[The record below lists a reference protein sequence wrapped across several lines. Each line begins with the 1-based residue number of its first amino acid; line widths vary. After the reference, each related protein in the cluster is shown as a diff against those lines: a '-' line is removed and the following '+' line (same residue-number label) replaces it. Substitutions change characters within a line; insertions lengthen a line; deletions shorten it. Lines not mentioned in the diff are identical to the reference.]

1 MMEES
6 LLIAPVIAPA
16 GPAFGPT
23 KWRGWPVVG
32 ITVISVAALYLAQ
45 IILGVIVAVF
55 TLLPYERVHPGFI
68 PDSAFLTKLVF
79 NAPALFA
86 MVIPSEALM
95 AFLAIVLVTGIFGAT
110 RANLGFG
117 RKPRLL
123 DILIGILAGSA
134 LILVSSG
141 ISFVQDKWFGPHPQ
155 LAVQIIKS
163 HTGLASFAF
172 DFVTVALSAG
182 ICEEIMFR
190 GVVFTALVQR
200 MPLVWAAVL
209 SGLLFAAA
217 HIDRWSFV
225 ELWAVGVGLALLY
238 YRTRSLWPN
247 MIAHTTFNAFTLV
260 LIYFLPQYA
269 K

>member
-1 MMEES
+1 MEES
-6 LLIAPVIAPA
+6 SQAAPVIAPD
-16 GPAFGPT
+16 GPAFGPAR
-23 KWRGWPVVG
+23 WRGWPIVG
-32 ITVISVAALYLAQ
+32 ITVISVAVLYLAQ
-45 IILGVIVAVF
+45 VILGVIVAVF

-95 AFLAIVLVTGIFGAT
+95 AFLAIVLVTGMFGAS
-110 RANLGFG
+110 RANIGLG
-117 RKPRLL
+117 RKPQFT
-123 DILIGILAGSA
+123 DFLIGLGAGLA
-134 LILVSSG
+134 LVLVSTVVAS
-141 ISFVQDKWFGPHPQ
+141 VQEKWLGPHPQ

-163 HTGLASFAF
+163 HTGIESFLF
-172 DFVTVALSAG
+172 DFVTVALAAG
-182 ICEEIMFR
+182 VCEEIMFR

-217 HIDRWSFV
+217 HVDPWSFV
-225 ELWAVGVGLALLY
+225 ELWAVGIGLGLLY
-238 YRTRSLWPN
+238 FSTRSLWPN
-247 MIAHTTFNAFTLV
+247 MVAHTTFNAFTLV
-260 LIYFLPQYA
+260 LIYFFPQLA

>member
-1 MMEES
+1 MEES
-6 LLIAPVIAPA
+6 PQTAPAIAPA
-16 GPAFGPT
+16 GPAFGPAR
-23 KWRGWPVVG
+23 WRGWSVVG

-45 IILGVIVAVF
+45 IILGIIVAVF
-55 TLLPYERVHPGFI
+55 ILLPYERVHPGFI
-68 PDSAFLTKLVF
+68 PDAAFLTKLVF

-95 AFLAIVLVTGIFGAT
+95 AFLAIVLVTGMFGAT
-110 RANLGFG
+110 RANLGLG
-117 RKPRLL
+117 RKPRFL

-134 LILVSSG
+134 LIAVTVV
-141 ISFVQDKWFGPHPQ
+141 ISTLQDKWFGPHPQ
-155 LAVQIIKS
+155 LSVQIIKS

-172 DFVTVALSAG
+172 DFVTVALAAG
-182 ICEEIMFR
+182 VCEEIMFR

-200 MPLVWAAVL
+200 MPLVWAAAL

-217 HIDRWSFV
+217 HVDRWAFV
-225 ELWAVGVGLALLY
+225 ELWAVGVGLAFLY

-247 MIAHTTFNAFTLV
+247 MVAHTTFNAFSLV
-260 LIYFLPQYA
+260 VIYFFPQLA

>member
-1 MMEES
+1 MEDS
-6 LLIAPVIAPA
+6 PQTAQVIASD

-23 KWRGWPVVG
+23 RWRGWPIAG
-32 ITVISVAALYLAQ
+32 ITVLSVAVLYLVQA
-45 IILGVIVAVF
+45 ILGIIVAVF

-68 PDSAFLTKLVF
+68 PNPAFLTKLVF

-95 AFLAIVLVTGIFGAT
+95 AFVAIVLVTGMFSAT
-110 RANLGFG
+110 RANLGLG
-117 RKPRLL
+117 RPPRAT
-123 DILIGILAGSA
+123 DFLIGLGAGLALVAVSA
-134 LILVSSG
+134 LFSSL
-141 ISFVQDKWFGPHPQ
+141 QERWLGPHPQ
-155 LAVQIIKS
+155 LAIQIIKS

-172 DFVTVALSAG
+172 DFVTVALAAG
-182 ICEEIMFR
+182 VCEEIMFR

-217 HIDRWSFV
+217 HLDPWSFV
-225 ELWAVGVGLALLY
+225 ELWAVGIGLGLLY
-238 YRTRSLWPN
+238 YGTRSLWPN
-247 MIAHTTFNAFTLV
+247 MVAHTAFNAFSLV
-260 LIYFLPQYA
+260 LIYFFPQLA